1 MHLYIQNV
9 DLFKKHILPLALLLL
24 LMGATTIA
32 KVLWQEN
39 KPLTKQHFKGPV
51 DTKSKFM
58 SNTNTTLNIRI
69 IKQRGVTAEV
79 TNYFDP
85 AKSWIKPN
93 ATNEILKHE
102 QLHFDITEIYARELR
117 KRIKHLQK
125 NTSDADVL
133 NMEIKFAFKQYARLM
148 EKEQTR
154 YDSETNHS
162 IIIDM
167 QKKWSDSVAIR
178 LIGLNEFKK

>member
-1 MHLYIQNV
+1 MS
-9 DLFKKHILPLALLLL
+9 
-24 LMGATTIA
+24 ATTVT

-39 KPLTKQHFKGPV
+39 KPLTVQHFKAPV
-51 DTKSKFM
+51 DSKSKFM

-69 IKQRGVTAEV
+69 VKQKNVTAEV

-85 AKSWIKPN
+85 SKSWIKPN

-117 KRIKHLQK
+117 KRIKALQ
-125 NTSDADVL
+125 NTFPDKDVVD
-133 NMEIKFAFKQYARLM
+133 MQIKAAFKQYARMM
-148 EKEQTR
+148 EREQTR
-154 YDSETNHS
+154 YDNETNHS
-162 IIIDM
+162 IIVDM

-178 LIGLNEFKK
+178 LINLKDYKK

>member
-1 MHLYIQNV
+1 MNLI
-9 DLFKKHILPLALLLL
+9 KKLIWPFALVLV
-24 LMGATTIA
+24 LMSATTIA

-39 KPLTKQHFKGPV
+39 KPLTKQHFKGPI

-58 SNTNTTLNIRI
+58 SNTNTTMTIRI
-69 IKQRGVTAEV
+69 IKQKGVTAEV
-79 TNYFDP
+79 NNYFDP

-93 ATNEILKHE
+93 ATNEILLHE

-117 KRIKHLQK
+117 KKIKMLQK
-125 NTSDADVL
+125 STTDLDVL
-133 NMEIKFAFKQYARLM
+133 NMEIKAAFKQYVRLM
-148 EKEQTR
+148 EKEQNR

-162 IIIDM
+162 IIVDM

-178 LIGLNEFKK
+178 LSNLKEFKK